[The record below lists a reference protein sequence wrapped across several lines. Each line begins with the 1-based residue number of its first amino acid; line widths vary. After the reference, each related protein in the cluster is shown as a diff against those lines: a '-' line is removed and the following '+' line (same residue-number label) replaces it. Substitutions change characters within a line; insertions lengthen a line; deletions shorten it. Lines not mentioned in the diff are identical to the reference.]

1 MKIVANNQLPHPSY
15 LLLLLFQFFSL
26 CVFYIRTYMCSSSG
40 CAKSKAM
47 FYYSFFSITHSA
59 LFSPNRPKKRM
70 KRMFSVKII
79 LKPHATCLFVDS
91 FCSLLFPEWFF
102 FFPFLSV
109 FISVFLLFLLSLFF
123 SYIFLWY
130 CRIYLLWLYANNKNN
145 QRSKAKIIEKTD
157 FKRIKDYKR

>member
-47 FYYSFFSITHSA
+47 FYYSFAFLSSLSHIQ
-59 LFSPNRPKKRM
+59 LFFPRIDQKRM

-91 FCSLLFPEWFF
+91 FLQPFVSRMIFLFSISLGFYFG
-102 FFPFLSV
+102 
-109 FISVFLLFLLSLFF
+109 LLIIPSLFF
-123 SYIFLWY
+123 
-130 CRIYLLWLYANNKNN
+130 RIYICDTVAFTYYSFM
-145 QRSKAKIIEKTD
+145 RIIRTI
-157 FKRIKDYKR
+157 RGAL